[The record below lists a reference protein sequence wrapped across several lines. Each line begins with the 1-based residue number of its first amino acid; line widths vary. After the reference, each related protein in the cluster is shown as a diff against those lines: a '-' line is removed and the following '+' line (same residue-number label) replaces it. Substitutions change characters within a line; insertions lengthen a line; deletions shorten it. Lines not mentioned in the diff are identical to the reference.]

1 MKTLPSILYLSILGI
16 VVSSC
21 AKKPIA
27 AIKEIV
33 VPNEFVNITIS
44 DEKFPIGPCEPSI
57 AISPIDPNL
66 VIAGSVLDNIHVSKD
81 GGLTWE
87 STKLKS
93 SYGVFGDPVTMF
105 DNKGRFYYA
114 HLSNPK
120 GKAYSS
126 PEFLDRIVVQT
137 SDDGINFTDGSAPKG
152 DRTKDQDKHWL
163 AVSPID
169 NTILMSWTEFDEYG
183 SKKDIHKSRI
193 VFSLSKDQGATWSD
207 ALAISELEGDC
218 IDDDQTTE
226 GAVPAIGPDGTY
238 YVVWAYNEKIYLDKS
253 TDQGKTWLKNDIL
266 IADQPGGW
274 AFDIPGV
281 SRCNGMPIIKVDNSN
296 GPHKGTI
303 YVNWADQR
311 NGKSDTDIWLI
322 SSKDKGQTWTSPQRV
337 NNDPAGRQQFLTWM
351 DVDPKTGYIYW
362 VFYDRRNH
370 ENTLTDVFMAYST
383 DGGKTI
389 FNKKISDSPF
399 KPDPDVF
406 FGDYNNISA
415 RDGKVRPI
423 WTRYHDGRFSVN
435 TAIIDIK

>member
-1 MKTLPSILYLSILGI
+1 MKSLRSIFYLSII
-16 VVSSC
+16 TFNISSC
-21 AKKPIA
+21 SKKPIA
-27 AIKEIV
+27 VVKEV
-33 VPNEFVNITIS
+33 QLPNEFINITIS
-44 DEKFPIGPCEPSI
+44 AEKFPIGPCEPSI

-66 VIAGSVLDNIHVSKD
+66 IIAGSVLDNLHISKD
-81 GGLTWE
+81 GGFTWN

-120 GKAYSS
+120 GKAYAS

-152 DRTKDQDKHWL
+152 DRNKDQDKHWL

-238 YVVWAYNEKIYLDKS
+238 YVVWAYNEKIYMDKS

-266 IADQPGGW
+266 VADQPGGW

-296 GPHKGTI
+296 GPNKGTI

-322 SSKDKGQTWTSPQRV
+322 SSKNKGQTWTSPQRV
-337 NNDPAGRQQFLTWM
+337 NNDQAGKQQFLTWM
-351 DVDPKTGYIYW
+351 DVDPSTGYIYW

-389 FNKKISDSPF
+389 INKKISETPF

-415 RDGKVRPI
+415 RNGKVRPI
-423 WTRYHDGRFSVN
+423 WTRFNDGRFSVH
-435 TAIIDIK
+435 TAIIDVK